1 MKTKL
6 FLSRLD
12 HEKIV
17 AAIAE
22 AEKRTS
28 GEIRVFVSHRKVE
41 DALKAATFHF
51 SKMDMHKTKHRNAVL
66 IFVAPQSQTFSIIGD
81 EAIHAKCGDAFWKRI
96 ATEMEGKFK

>member
-66 IFVAPQSQTFSIIGD
+66 IFGARPLRVAPSRELSCKEPSLRRTN
-81 EAIHAKCGDAFWKRI
+81 W
-96 ATEMEGKFK
+96 T